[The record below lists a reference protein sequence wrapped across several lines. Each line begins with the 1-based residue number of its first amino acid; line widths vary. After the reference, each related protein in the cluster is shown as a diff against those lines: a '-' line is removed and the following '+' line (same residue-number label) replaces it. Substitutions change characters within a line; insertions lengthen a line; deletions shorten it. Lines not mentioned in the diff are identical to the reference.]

1 MSSFDMTLFLL
12 KEKKEPKSFM
22 IDFNEKLKSIN
33 VLLEKNDYEI
43 IVFNDSRDEE
53 EKEHIYLN
61 ESMTDEEIID
71 FVCSWKGLGLI
82 SYRHPDF
89 RMPLSINYLT
99 WDDEYLYG
107 FDVGFASNDTV
118 FKEEQHKKL
127 MIEISEF
134 IDFEYVVGNID
145 SLDLPGEDIGLLSL
159 DKIKEQILS
168 KSFKIDSRNW

>member
-1 MSSFDMTLFLL
+1 MSSFDTTLFLL

-43 IVFNDSRDEE
+43 ITFNDSRNEE
-53 EKEHIYLN
+53 EKEHIDLN

-71 FVCSWKGLGLI
+71 LVCSWKGLGLI

-118 FKEEQHKKL
+118 FKEEQHEKL
-127 MIEISEF
+127 MTKISEF
-134 IDFEYVVGNID
+134 VDYEYVVGD
-145 SLDLPGEDIGLLSL
+145 MYSLDLPGGDVGLLSL
-159 DKIKEQILS
+159 DEIKGLIQN

>member
-1 MSSFDMTLFLL
+1 MSSFDVTLFLL
-12 KEKKEPKSFM
+12 KEKKEPRSFM

-43 IVFNDSRDEE
+43 IVFNDSRNEE

-71 FVCSWKGLGLI
+71 WVCSWKGLGLL

-89 RMPLSINYLT
+89 SMPLSINYLS

-107 FDVGFASNDTV
+107 FDVGFASTDTV
-118 FKEEQHKKL
+118 FKKEKHEKL
-127 MIEISEF
+127 MAKISEF
-134 IDFEYVVGNID
+134 IDYEYIVGNVEN
-145 SLDLPGEDIGLLSL
+145 LDLPGNNIGLQSL
-159 DKIKEQILS
+159 DKIKELILNN
-168 KSFKIDSRNW
+168 SFKIDSRTW